1 MSMNKKW
8 IVLICIVILIIIAI
22 IVSSIFEKQK
32 EKDRDYNLLEVTEYK
47 YYVLC
52 VNGKYGVIKR
62 DGTVIID
69 PNYDE
74 VQIPNQDRE
83 IFILTKDT
91 EHRVMNEKN
100 EIIFADVSDVSAIS
114 GEDSAG
120 QKIFNNTVLKYRE
133 NDKYGLLSFDGQ
145 KLTEALY
152 DEMSS
157 LDDKYGEIL
166 IKKDNKYGVINVKGV
181 ILVKPKYDFI
191 KGDGYL
197 QDGSYKNSGY
207 IIGNRLEGEMRYGYM
222 DVNGK
227 EIVKLEQENLYRV
240 TEINSNDVYIVA
252 SQNGRYALYKN
263 KENLTTYKYIAMFY
277 NNGTNT
283 FTVQKNKSY
292 GLINLSGEVLIPE
305 EYEQM
310 MVVGIYVKAHKND
323 TDYTFDLN
331 GNVVENSQF
340 ASLQL
345 TTTGKFYISIDDNY
359 RYGIA
364 DTDKNVVIENKYDYI
379 DEVEETGL
387 LIATVDDDVTIYS
400 GNVTEI
406 VSIQDAQV
414 SIENGYI
421 RVSTG
426 KDLYYLTVNG
436 KKVDNKTVY
445 LDNNIYASKLDD
457 KWGFVDLRNNVI
469 VPYEYDEVTELNEY
483 GFAGVKKDGKWGV
496 INSNGEII
504 LEPTYESNEISP
516 TFIGRYVLK
525 NNIVSDQ
532 M

>member
-120 QKIFNNTVLKYRE
+120 QKNFNNTVLKYRE

-166 IKKDNKYGVINVKGV
+166 IKKDNKY
-181 ILVKPKYDFI
+181 
-191 KGDGYL
+191 
-197 QDGSYKNSGY
+197 
-207 IIGNRLEGEMRYGYM
+207 
-222 DVNGK
+222 
-227 EIVKLEQENLYRV
+227 
-240 TEINSNDVYIVA
+240 
-252 SQNGRYALYKN
+252 
-263 KENLTTYKYIAMFY
+263 
-277 NNGTNT
+277 
-283 FTVQKNKSY
+283 
-292 GLINLSGEVLIPE
+292 LI
-305 EYEQM
+305 
-310 MVVGIYVKAHKND
+310 
-323 TDYTFDLN
+323 
-331 GNVVENSQF
+331 
-340 ASLQL
+340 
-345 TTTGKFYISIDDNY
+345 
-359 RYGIA
+359 
-364 DTDKNVVIENKYDYI
+364 
-379 DEVEETGL
+379 
-387 LIATVDDDVTIYS
+387 
-400 GNVTEI
+400 
-406 VSIQDAQV
+406 
-414 SIENGYI
+414 
-421 RVSTG
+421 
-426 KDLYYLTVNG
+426 
-436 KKVDNKTVY
+436 
-445 LDNNIYASKLDD
+445 
-457 KWGFVDLRNNVI
+457 
-469 VPYEYDEVTELNEY
+469 
-483 GFAGVKKDGKWGV
+483 
-496 INSNGEII
+496 
-504 LEPTYESNEISP
+504 
-516 TFIGRYVLK
+516 
-525 NNIVSDQ
+525 
-532 M
+532 